1 MTHFDRIFF
10 MNDAIF
16 AKSIQHYPLK
26 KYDVLNRFTIWRTQH
41 ISNSQ
46 FMLIL
51 SLVIGLLSGL
61 AAVILKN
68 LVHYTY
74 QFISRGFQF
83 EKENFLYLALPVAG
97 IFLTVMFTRFIL
109 RHNISHGVSRILYAI
124 SRKNGMLEGHHTYS
138 SMISSTLTVGFGG
151 SVGLEAPIVLTGSA
165 IGSNIGRLFS
175 MNHKAL
181 IVLIGCGAA
190 GAIAGI
196 FKSPIAAVVFVIEV
210 LLIDLT
216 LTTVVPLLISSV
228 TGASVAFLLSG
239 RGVLFSF
246 DISDPFL
253 LSHIPYF
260 IILGV
265 FTGLVSLYF
274 TRMNIYFE
282 GRLKSVKNFYT
293 RIVTGGITL
302 GFLIF
307 VFPPLFGEGYEFLQ
321 QILSGSEK
329 GLINEGLF
337 FMLKD
342 ETWFLI
348 VIISAILLFKAV
360 ATAVTTGSGG
370 IGGIFAPSLFMGGI
384 SGFLAAKI
392 LNLFPGV
399 EVSESNFALVGM
411 AGMMSG
417 VMHAPLTGIFLIAEI
432 TGGYELLT
440 PLIIVATISFI
451 TIKSFEPHSIY
462 AKRLAQRGEL
472 LSHDKDK
479 SMLSLMNVT
488 ELLETNFHTVDINAS
503 LGDFVK
509 VVPKAERNVFPV
521 VDKENNFYG
530 IIFINDIRGLIFERE
545 KYNTTW
551 VRDLMYMP
559 DPIVHPDESMEVVAE
574 KFSKSGHYNLPVI
587 SNGKYLG
594 FVSRA
599 KVFSTYRKLLQ
610 EFSEE

>member
-1 MTHFDRIFF
+1 L
-10 MNDAIF
+10 NDAIF
-16 AKSIQHYPLK
+16 AASTKQYVLK
-26 KYDVLNRFTIWRTQH
+26 KIAFINRFMLWRAQH
-41 ISNSQ
+41 IRNSR
-46 FMLIL
+46 FILIL

-74 QFISRGFQF
+74 WFISRGFQF
-83 EKENFLYLALPVAG
+83 EKENFLYLALPVTG
-97 IFLTVMFTRFIL
+97 IFLTVIFTRFIL
-109 RHNISHGVSRILYAI
+109 KKNISHGVSRILYAI
-124 SRKNGMLEGHHTYS
+124 SRKNGILEGHHTYS

-151 SVGLEAPIVLTGSA
+151 SVGLESPIVLTGSA
-165 IGSNIGRLFS
+165 IGSNIGKLFS
-175 MNHKAL
+175 LNHKTL
-181 IVLIGCGAA
+181 MVLIGCGAA

-228 TGASVAFLLSG
+228 TGAVVAFFVSG
-239 RGVLFSF
+239 KTVLFSF
-246 DISDPFL
+246 EISDPFYL
-253 LSHIPYF
+253 NDIPWF
-260 IILGV
+260 IVLGI
-265 FTGLVSLYF
+265 FTGMVSLYF
-274 TRMNIYFE
+274 TRINMFIE
-282 GRLKSVKNFYT
+282 GRFRSVKNFYT
-293 RIVTGGITL
+293 RLIAGGIML
-302 GFLIF
+302 GFMIF

-321 QILSGSEK
+321 QVLSGSEK

-337 FMLKD
+337 FSLKN

-348 VIISAILLFKAV
+348 AIIAAILLFKAV

-384 SGFLAAKI
+384 SGFLAAKV
-392 LNLFPGV
+392 LNIFPGMD
-399 EVSESNFALVGM
+399 VSASNFALVGM
-411 AGMMSG
+411 AGVMSG

-451 TIKSFEPHSIY
+451 TIKYFEPHSIY
-462 AKRLAQRGEL
+462 AKRLAERGEL

-479 SMLSLMNVT
+479 SMLSLMNVS
-488 ELLETNFHTVDINAS
+488 ELLETNFLTVDINAS

-509 VVPKAERNVFPV
+509 IVPASERNIFPV
-521 VDKENNFYG
+521 VDKEDNFYG

-545 KYNTTW
+545 KYDTTW
-551 VRDLMYMP
+551 VRELMYMP
-559 DPIVHPDESMEVVAE
+559 DPIVRPDESMEEVAR
-574 KFSKSGHYNLPVI
+574 KFSQSGHYNLPVI
-587 SNGKYLG
+587 KDGKYLG
-594 FVSRA
+594 FISRA

-610 EFSEE
+610 EFSAE

>member
-1 MTHFDRIFF
+1 M
-10 MNDAIF
+10 
-16 AKSIQHYPLK
+16 K
-26 KYDVLNRFTIWRTQH
+26 KYDLINHFTLWRTQH
-41 ISNSQ
+41 ISNAR
-46 FMLIL
+46 FILIL
-51 SLVIGLLSGL
+51 SLFIGLLSGL

-74 QFISRGFQF
+74 FFISKGFQF

-97 IFLTVMFTRFIL
+97 IFLTVIFTRFIL
-109 RHNISHGVSRILYAI
+109 KKNISHGVSRILHAI
-124 SRKNGMLEGHHTYS
+124 SRRNGVLEGHHTYS

-165 IGSNIGRLFS
+165 IGSNIGKLFS
-175 MNHKAL
+175 LNHKTL
-181 IVLIGCGAA
+181 MVLIGCGAA

-196 FKSPIAAVVFVIEV
+196 FKSPIAAIVFVIEV

-228 TGASVAFLLSG
+228 TGATVAFFVSG
-239 RGVLFSF
+239 KTVLFSF
-246 DISDPFL
+246 DISDPFF
-253 LSHIPYF
+253 LSDIPWF
-260 IILGV
+260 IALGV

-274 TRMNIYFE
+274 TRINILIEKWF
-282 GRLKSVKNFYT
+282 KSVKNFYT
-293 RIVTGGITL
+293 RLITGGIML

-321 QILSGSEK
+321 QVLSGSEK

-337 FMLKD
+337 FSLKN

-348 VIISAILLFKAV
+348 AIIVSILLFKAV
-360 ATAVTTGSGG
+360 ATAITTGSGG

-399 EVSESNFALVGM
+399 DVSASNFALVGM
-411 AGMMSG
+411 AGVMSG

-440 PLIIVATISFI
+440 PLIIVATISFM
-451 TIKSFEPHSIY
+451 TIKYFEPHSIY
-462 AKRLAQRGEL
+462 AKRLAERGEL

-488 ELLETNFHTVDINAS
+488 DLLETNFQTVDINAS
-503 LGDFVK
+503 LGDLVK
-509 VVPKAERNVFPV
+509 IVPASERNIFPV
-521 VDKENNFYG
+521 VDEQNNFYG

-545 KYNTTW
+545 KYDTTW

-559 DPIVHPDESMEVVAE
+559 DPIVGPDESMEEIAE
-574 KFSKSGHYNLPVI
+574 KFSQSGHFNLPVI
-587 SNGKYLG
+587 QKGKYMG

-599 KVFSTYRKLLQ
+599 TVFSTYRKLLQ